1 MKYQI
6 KSYFHDYSTLKKSI
20 QQIDLTKLISTPKTN
35 LDKTRVILKICIL
48 DTDFMYCPN
57 LSSAQTEFIQN

>member
-1 MKYQI
+1 MYLKENNEKAIKVQI
-6 KSYFHDYSTLKKSI
+6 RWELVH
-20 QQIDLTKLISTPKTN
+20 LTKLISTPKTN